1 MRFQVV
7 LKAQPRY
14 RRPAALFYEVASNGL
29 FQVRDTRLYRA
40 VTRVHTG
47 VPGLLPT
54 WEEVELRVPP
64 LPSDLIEEVLA
75 FFRDAWRA
83 YGGEA
88 MVVIFY
94 HVSGEFRV
102 GVPPQTVGG
111 YYDASGV
118 FRSHHQ
124 LSYGRVATPPG
135 FERLGTIHSHADL
148 PAYASAVDCMDEQY
162 QDGLHA
168 VFGELQREIP
178 SRSASFVANQVRFKL
193 LPDEAMEPARMPS
206 RPARAEWMA
215 RVSQGG
221 DPSQEIAPA
230 PSTGWIVAAYEEG
243 RCLADD
249 RA

>member
-1 MRFQVV
+1 MFQVV
-7 LKAQPRY
+7 LKAQLHY

-29 FQVRDTRLYRA
+29 FQVRDTHLYRA

-47 VPGLLPT
+47 VPGLLPA
-54 WEEVELRVPP
+54 WEEVELRVPS
-64 LPSDLIEEVLA
+64 LPSALLEEVLA

-111 YYDASGV
+111 YYDTAGV
-118 FRSHHQ
+118 FCSHHQ
-124 LSYGRVATPPG
+124 LSYGRVAAPAG
-135 FERLGTIHSHADL
+135 FERLGTIHSHANL

-168 VFGELQREIP
+168 VFGELDRPVP

-193 LPDEAMEPARMPS
+193 LPDEVMEEARMPP
-206 RPARAEWMA
+206 RAAPAEWMA

-230 PSTGWIVAAYEEG
+230 PSTGWVVAAYEEG
-243 RCLADD
+243 GCLGDD
-249 RA
+249 HA

>member
-1 MRFQVV
+1 MFQVV
-7 LKAQPRY
+7 VKTHPST
-14 RRPAALFYEVASNGL
+14 RRPGALYYEVASNGL
-29 FQVRDTRLYRA
+29 FQVRDTGLYRA

-47 VPGLLPT
+47 VPGLLPA

-64 LPSDLIEEVLA
+64 LPSALLEEVLA

-94 HVSGEFRV
+94 HESGEFRV

-111 YYDASGV
+111 YYDTAGV
-118 FRSHHQ
+118 FRSNHQ
-124 LSYGRVATPPG
+124 LRYGRVASPQG

-168 VFGELQREIP
+168 VFGELHREVP
-178 SRSASFVANQVRFKL
+178 SRSASFVANKVRFRL
-193 LPDEAMEPARMPS
+193 LPDEAMEPARMPE
-206 RPARAEWMA
+206 RAAPAEWMA

-221 DPSQEIAPA
+221 DPSKDLSPAPA
-230 PSTGWIVAAYEEG
+230 TGWSVVTQEEG
-243 RCLADD
+243 GSLAVDH
-249 RA
+249 A